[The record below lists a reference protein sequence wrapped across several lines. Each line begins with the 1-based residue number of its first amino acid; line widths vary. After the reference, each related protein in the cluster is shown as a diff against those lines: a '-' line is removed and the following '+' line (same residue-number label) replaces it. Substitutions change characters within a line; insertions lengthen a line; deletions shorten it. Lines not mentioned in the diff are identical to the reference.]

1 MEIKAGSTL
10 PSPPPNAPRI
20 RRAFGNDWNDWNGW
34 TAIRAFS
41 FLCVLLPFLAL
52 AGGLFS
58 PPGEHWPYV
67 RDHLLRAYFTETLLV
82 TLGAGAF
89 AGALGVGLAWVVSLH
104 TFRGCRFFD
113 LALVLPLAIPPY
125 IAAYAYE
132 GLFGYTGIVQVFLR
146 RQFGLSFA
154 RLTTEIPAQ
163 AWAVWVFGVTLF
175 PYVYL
180 LTRAFLRHQSAAIFE
195 NALLLGGRARL
206 FWRVGLPLLWPS
218 ATAGVI
224 LVCLEV
230 LNDFGVSS
238 HYGLTTFT
246 TAIFAAWFG
255 MGDADTAIRL
265 ALILLGLVFFA
276 LLLRRALHDARRYH
290 IVSSQEKRLSP
301 HRLRGL
307 PQAGVLLFCGLV
319 FLAGFLAPLLQMFHW
334 LRLSWRGAFTVELGS
349 ALLYTLGVSGA
360 ATLFVML
367 AATGTANANRLFRSR
382 FSAPLSQ
389 GATLGYAIPSAVLAI
404 GVISFFTGADRWLAA
419 CFPFL
424 PERFLSMSSF
434 LLVFAYG
441 IRFFSIG
448 YQSVEAGFAKI
459 GRVYTE
465 ASRTLGRGVTASFL
479 RVDLPMIRHAFLGG
493 AALVFIDILKE
504 LPLGLL
510 LRPFNTETLGTMV
523 YHFANNEVL
532 EETALPSL
540 CIVLAG
546 AVFLLLTKVWEKGEE
561 IHVSGN

>member
-1 MEIKAGSTL
+1 MRTGILHNKH
-10 PSPPPNAPRI
+10 R
-20 RRAFGNDWNDWNGW
+20 WNGW

-67 RDHLLRAYFTETLLV
+67 RDHLLRAYFMETLLV
-82 TLGAGAF
+82 TLGAGAL
-89 AGALGVGLAWVVSLH
+89 AGTLGVGLAWAVSLH
-104 TFRGCRFFD
+104 EFRGRRFFD

-132 GLFGYTGIVQVFLR
+132 GLLGYTGMLQVFLR
-146 RQFGLSFA
+146 NQFDLS
-154 RLTTEIPAQ
+154 LTRHIAEIPAQ
-163 AWAVWVFGVTLF
+163 AWAIWVFGFTLF

-180 LTRAFLRHQSAAIFE
+180 LTRAFLRHQSAALFE
-195 NALLLGGRARL
+195 NALLLGGRMRL

-218 ATAGVI
+218 ATAGVM

-276 LLLRRALHDARRYH
+276 LLIRKALHDARRYH
-290 IVSSQEKRLSP
+290 VVSSQEKWRAP
-301 HRLRGL
+301 HRIRGL

-319 FLAGFLAPLLQMFHW
+319 FLCGFLAPLLQMLHW
-334 LRLSWRGAFTVELGS
+334 LRLSWRGAFTAELGS
-349 ALLYTLGVSGA
+349 AFVYTLGVSGA
-360 ATLFVML
+360 AALLVMF
-367 AATGTANANRLFRSR
+367 AATGTANANRLFQSR
-382 FSAPLSQ
+382 LSVPLSQ

-419 CFPFL
+419 FLSFL

-459 GRVYTE
+459 GRVYAE
-465 ASRTLGRGVTASFL
+465 ASRTLGRGVTATFI
-479 RVDLPMIRHAFLGG
+479 RVDLPMIRHAILGG
-493 AALVFIDILKE
+493 SALVFIDILKE

-510 LRPFNTETLGTMV
+510 LRPFNTETLGTLA
-523 YHFANNEVL
+523 YHFANNEAL

-540 CIVLAG
+540 CIILAG
-546 AVFLLLTKVWEKGEE
+546 AAFLLLTQFWERKGKRR
-561 IHVSGN
+561 VSGN

>member
-1 MEIKAGSTL
+1 MPASLRWVSG
-10 PSPPPNAPRI
+10 
-20 RRAFGNDWNDWNGW
+20 NGW
-34 TAIRAFS
+34 TTIRAAV

-67 RDHLLRAYFTETLLV
+67 RDYLLRAYCTETLLV

-89 AGALGVGLAWVVSLH
+89 AGALGIGLAWAVSMH
-104 TFRGCRFFD
+104 DFRGRRFFD

-125 IAAYAYE
+125 IAAYTYE
-132 GLFGYTGIVQVFLR
+132 GLLGYTGVIQVFLR
-146 RQFGLSFA
+146 RHFELSLA

-163 AWAVWVFGVTLF
+163 AWAIWVFGVTLF

-180 LTRAFLRHQSAAIFE
+180 LTRAFLRHQSAALFE
-195 NALLLGGRARL
+195 NALLLGGSARL

-265 ALILLGLVFFA
+265 SLILLGLVFFT
-276 LLLRRALHDARRYH
+276 LLIRKALHNARRYH
-290 IVSSQEKRLSP
+290 VVSSQEKWLSP

-307 PQAGVLLFCGLV
+307 PQAGVILFCSLV
-319 FLAGFLAPLLQMFHW
+319 CLAGFLAPLLQMLHW
-334 LRLSWRGAFTVELGS
+334 LRLSWRGAFTADLGS
-349 ALLYTLGVSGA
+349 ALCYTLGVSGMA
-360 ATLFVML
+360 ALLVML

-382 FSAPLSQ
+382 LSTPLSQ

-404 GVISFFTGADRWLAA
+404 GIIGFFTGADLWLASR
-419 CFPFL
+419 FPFL

-459 GRVYTE
+459 GRVYAE
-465 ASRTLGRGVTASFL
+465 ASRTLGRNVTATFF
-479 RVDLPMIRHAFLGG
+479 RVDLPMIRHAILGG
-493 AALVFIDILKE
+493 SALVFIDILKE

-523 YHFANNEVL
+523 YHFANNEAL

-540 CIVLAG
+540 CIVLSG
-546 AVFLLLTKVWEKGEE
+546 AAFLLLTQFWEKGEE
-561 IHVSGN
+561 KRVSGN

>member
-1 MEIKAGSTL
+1 MSF
-10 PSPPPNAPRI
+10 
-20 RRAFGNDWNDWNGW
+20 RALAHVTRHARSFNDRAEGWNGW
-34 TAIRAFS
+34 TAIRALA

-82 TLGAGAF
+82 TLGAGVF
-89 AGALGVGLAWVVSLH
+89 VGMIGVGLAWVVSLH
-104 TFRGCRFFD
+104 EFRGRRFFD
-113 LALVLPLAIPPY
+113 LALVLPLAVPPY

-132 GLFGYTGIVQVFLR
+132 GLLGYTGVIQVFLR
-146 RQFGLSFA
+146 RHFDFSLA

-163 AWAVWVFGVTLF
+163 AWAIWVFGVTLF

-180 LTRAFLRHQSAAIFE
+180 LTRAFLRHQSAALFE

-206 FWRVGLPLLWPS
+206 FRRVGLPLLWPS

-276 LLLRRALHDARRYH
+276 LLIRKALHDARRYH
-290 IVSSQEKRLSP
+290 VVSSQEKWLSP
-301 HRLRGL
+301 QRLRGW

-319 FLAGFLAPLLQMFHW
+319 FLAGFLAPLLQMLHW
-334 LRLSWRGAFTVELGS
+334 LRLSWRGAFTADLGG
-349 ALLYTLGVSGA
+349 ALFYTLGVSSVA
-360 ATLFVML
+360 ALFIMI

-382 FSAPLSQ
+382 LSAPLSQ

-404 GVISFFTGADRWLAA
+404 GVISFFTGADRWIAA
-419 CFPFL
+419 IFPFL

-441 IRFFSIG
+441 VRFFTIG

-459 GRVYTE
+459 GRVYAE
-465 ASRTLGRGVTASFL
+465 ASRTLGRGVTATFL
-479 RVDLPMIRHAFLGG
+479 RVDMPMIRHALLGG
-493 AALVFIDILKE
+493 SALVFIDILKE

-510 LRPFNTETLGTMV
+510 LRPFNTETLGTLV
-523 YHFANNEVL
+523 YHFANNEAL

-540 CIVLAG
+540 CIILSG
-546 AVFLLLTKVWEKGEE
+546 AVFLLLTKVWGKGDET
-561 IHVSGN
+561 HVSGN